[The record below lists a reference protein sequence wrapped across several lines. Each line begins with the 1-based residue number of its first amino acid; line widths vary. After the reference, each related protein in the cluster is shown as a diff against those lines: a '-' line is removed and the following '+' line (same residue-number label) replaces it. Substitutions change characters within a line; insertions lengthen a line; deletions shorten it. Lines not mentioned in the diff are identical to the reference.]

1 MADADV
7 DSLQRRI
14 AALEAQIALLTQAI
28 SVDRAGNITISA
40 ASRLTIQSGGPCA
53 IQAGSTLALSVGS
66 NMSLAV
72 AGRLQI
78 AGGQGIALDT
88 RYFTLN
94 ATVNLELASAKTLAI
109 KAEREMNVVAGKAL
123 TATSADTTLLRSG
136 DARLNLKKDGTAEL
150 HGRDITIQAS
160 GRFTAKAS
168 SDLVLKGPRILQ
180 N

>member
-7 DSLQRRI
+7 DSLQRRV

-28 SVDRAGNITISA
+28 SVDRAGNMTISA
-40 ASRLTIQSGGPCA
+40 ASRLTLLSGGPCA
-53 IQAGSTLALSVGS
+53 IQAGSTLALSVGGS
-66 NMSLAV
+66 MSFAV

-78 AGGQGIALDT
+78 AGGQGVSLDT
-88 RYFTLN
+88 RYCTLN
-94 ATVNLELASAKTLAI
+94 ATVNFEIASAKTLTI
-109 KAEREMNVVAGKAL
+109 KAEREMNVAAGKTL
-123 TATSADTTLLRSG
+123 TATSADAALLRSG

-168 SDLVLKGPRILQ
+168 SDMILKGSRLLQ